1 MASWTDGPEYAPT
14 VRPTA
19 FVVPVVEDLLDPEPA
34 AAVASGFP
42 AREPIFEPPTGP
54 APDLRELVPS
64 AAPGRNP
71 NLPFES
77 TTTPLTEADQSLAQR
92 DPRTPFVD
100 PGPPLSGNLDTPVV
114 QPPPQVNPPPFPAPG
129 TPQWFAPG
137 PGLPPPAPMP
147 VTIGQIWKAATN
159 WVMVP
164 AVIGMVLAPVSP
176 VAFLVAAVSTS
187 QILYRR
193 NAVRRA
199 WVITGIAILTI
210 TMLAVFADPAT
221 DFYDA
226 LGWTALVG
234 CWAGAIATL
243 ATVGSALRNGESPDL

>member
-19 FVVPVVEDLLDPEPA
+19 FVAPVADALPNPEPA
-34 AAVASGFP
+34 AAPAADLPLSEPTFQPPAS
-42 AREPIFEPPTGP
+42 P

-77 TTTPLTEADQSLAQR
+77 LTTPLTEVAEPAQIR
-92 DPRTPFVD
+92 DPHRPFAE
-100 PGPPLSGNLDTPVV
+100 PGPPMNASPAAPVA
-114 QPPPQVNPPPFPAPG
+114 QAPAQVNPPPFAAPG
-129 TPQWFAPG
+129 APSWPAV
-137 PGLPPPAPMP
+137 PGQPYPPAPS
-147 VTIGQIWKAATN
+147 VTLGQMWKTATN

-164 AVIGMVLAPVSP
+164 ALIGMFIAPVAP

-193 NAVRRA
+193 KAVRRA
-199 WVITGIAILTI
+199 WLIIGIVVLVLTV
-210 TMLAVFADPAT
+210 LAVFADPFT
-221 DFYDA
+221 DFYDV
-226 LGWTALVG
+226 LGWSALVG
-234 CWAGAIATL
+234 CWIAAIASL
-243 ATVGSALRNGESPDL
+243 AIVGSALRNGEPPDA